1 MTATLPGD
9 LTALPQH
16 SVDPVD
22 LSPAPA
28 SKLIPDKPRQTPTNP
43 DKWGPGAALHRSA
56 RLGQSHLEPHRQ
68 PRCRGFCA

>member
-1 MTATLPGD
+1 MIATLPGD

-28 SKLIPDKPRQTPTNP
+28 SKLIPDKPRQTPTNG
-43 DKWGPGAALHRSA
+43 DLGPRFIVPQG
-56 RLGQSHLEPHRQ
+56 
-68 PRCRGFCA
+68 